1 MFSLELRD
9 TDEKPANAFGAASA
23 GSVGNAA
30 YDPTL
35 IRHLK
40 SDHSGLLDLLAR
52 LDDHARHRQFAK
64 VPATLAR
71 FHAEL
76 LRHIEEENTHFY
88 AYITRLLRDDPLV
101 AERLE
106 RTSARMTGIARL
118 VTLFN
123 RHYAEVPVTPAN
135 LDAFLRDLDVIT
147 SLLSDRIELEETT
160 LYALY
165 QPLCRAGQLPDE
177 DSLVSLECA
186 AI

>member
-9 TDEKPANAFGAASA
+9 TDEKPAAASGAVSTGVA
-23 GSVGNAA
+23 GNTA

-40 SDHSGLLDLLAR
+40 SDHGCLLDLLTR
-52 LDDHARHRQFAK
+52 LDDHARHLQFAK
-64 VPATLAR
+64 VPTTLAR
-71 FHAEL
+71 FHADL
-76 LRHIEEENTHFY
+76 LRHIDEENTHFY
-88 AYITRLLRDDPLV
+88 AYIARLLRDDPLI

-106 RTSARMTGIARL
+106 RTGARMAGIARL

-123 RHYAEVPVTPAN
+123 RHYTDVPVTPTN

-165 QPLCRAGQLPDE
+165 QPPAAPDSCRTRTA
-177 DSLVSLECA
+177 
-186 AI
+186 